1 VGFVAKITVLMP
13 IYQRKDV
20 SKVITEIKNNA
31 VSPVYLIHGDRYL
44 SQEVAHDLIA
54 ALLPDEKTRHL
65 NVKKINGD
73 SENPSQTAAHL
84 KTHSLFGGRQII
96 RVIDSK
102 LFFSKAVAKSFWD
115 KAKKAT
121 LANETEKAATH
132 LAKMYG
138 IGGLDKEDDL
148 AEISA
153 TQWKK
158 LLGFAK
164 PADIGWAQEVSLP
177 DTIPS
182 GQEGDGASLISDTL
196 EKTIP
201 TTNTLVLVA
210 EAVDKRKKLY
220 KLLNKLGVII
230 DLSVDTGAT
239 QSAKKS
245 QDSTIMDLIIQTM
258 TEFGKKPGPEVIKQL
273 VDRVGFHPVAAV
285 RETEKLAL
293 FCNDRDVITVADVDV
308 IVGWTREE
316 AIYELNEAVA
326 TRNLERALVLSSK
339 LRENG
344 LHPLALVASLRNL
357 IRKLLFFRSLQSQ
370 KDPAYPSGLS
380 FGPFQ
385 KGYLANIKKSRH
397 GSSSFLSGHPYAV
410 YISFQQAERF
420 DLAELKQGL
429 KELLTVEYKLKGGGI
444 GDALTLDNFFFTILG
459 GQGRH

>member
-1 VGFVAKITVLMP
+1 MTKIMELMA

-20 SKVITEIKNNA
+20 SKVIKEIKNNKI
-31 VSPVYLIHGDRYL
+31 SPVYLIHGDRYL
-44 SQEVAHDLIA
+44 CQELAHELIDA
-54 ALLPDEKTRHL
+54 ILPDEKTRPL

-96 RVIDSK
+96 RVMDSK
-102 LFFSKAVAKSFWD
+102 LFFSKAVAKSFWE

-138 IGGLDKEDDL
+138 IGGLEKEDNL
-148 AEISA
+148 TEISA
-153 TQWKK
+153 AQWKK

-164 PADIGWAQEVSLP
+164 PADIGWAQEISLP
-177 DTIPS
+177 DTIPTS
-182 GQEGDGASLISDTL
+182 QEGDGASIIGDTL

-201 TTNTLVLVA
+201 ATNTLVLVA

-220 KLLNKLGVII
+220 KLLNQLGVII
-230 DLSVDTGAT
+230 DLSVDTGST
-239 QSAKKS
+239 QSSKKI
-245 QDSTIMDLIIQTM
+245 QNSTIRDLIIQTM
-258 TEFGKKPGPEVIKQL
+258 KEFGKKPDSDDVIKQL
-273 VDRVGFHPVAAV
+273 LDRVGFHPVAAV

-293 FCNDRDVITVADVDV
+293 FCNEKNVITVADVDA

-326 TRNLERALVLSSK
+326 TRNLEKALVLSSK

-357 IRKLLFFRSLQSQ
+357 IRKLLFFRSVQSQ
-370 KDPAYPSGLS
+370 QDPSYPSGLS

-385 KGYLANIKKSRH
+385 KNYLEKIKKSRH
-397 GSSSFLSGHPYAV
+397 GNSTFLSAHPYAL

-420 DLAELKQGL
+420 DIIELKKGL
-429 KELLTVEYKLKGGGI
+429 KELLAVEYKLKGGGV